1 MVLTQESSCDPRV
14 KPDSPQKHS
23 GRERTT
29 PQISIGPNLRSIS
42 SRLVSACSGVWSGA
56 LAIVNEVQH
65 SNLPATEGKLLKSPA
80 AAIGESAHSWLTPV
94 HGVCCSPPGEITGLL
109 GLLTEQSRNSAQRIL
124 CSVLIASKRIV

>member
-1 MVLTQESSCDPRV
+1 MVLTQKYSCDLRV

-23 GRERTT
+23 GRERST

-42 SRLVSACSGVWSGA
+42 SRLVSACSRVWSGT

-65 SNLPATEGKLLKSPA
+65 SNSGATGGKLLKSPA
-80 AAIGESAHSWLTPV
+80 AAIGESEHGWLTLV
-94 HGVCCSPPGEITGLL
+94 HAVRCSPTGGTAGLL

-124 CSVLIASKRIV
+124 RSVLIASKRLG

>member
-42 SRLVSACSGVWSGA
+42 SRLVSACSGVWSGT
-56 LAIVNEVQH
+56 LAIVNEVHH
-65 SNLPATEGKLLKSPA
+65 SNSPATRGKLLKSPSA
-80 AAIGESAHSWLTPV
+80 CHRESAHGWLTPV
-94 HGVCCSPPGEITGLL
+94 HGVCCSPPWQNHRATGASYRAVQKLRSADSLL
-109 GLLTEQSRNSAQRIL
+109 RS
-124 CSVLIASKRIV
+124 